1 MPTLVLGFGSLNG
14 AKSESLGQRPWEQAH
29 THVSDIWPVAPYSVA
44 RGSSVLWGVISYCFR
59 ANRELTLPRL
69 QQHLARGESLP
80 IKEPRGLWP

>member
-1 MPTLVLGFGSLNG
+1 MRFRQRACGSLLSRVEFFG
-14 AKSESLGQRPWEQAH
+14 FM
-29 THVSDIWPVAPYSVA
+29 
-44 RGSSVLWGVISYCFR
+44 GVISYCFR